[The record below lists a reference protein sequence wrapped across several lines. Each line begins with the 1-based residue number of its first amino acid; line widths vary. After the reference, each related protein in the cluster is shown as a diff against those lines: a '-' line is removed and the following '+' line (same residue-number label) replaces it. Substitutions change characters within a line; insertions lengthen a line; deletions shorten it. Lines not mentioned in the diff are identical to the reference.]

1 MASIY
6 KPSNRKQYHT
16 SFHIPTSSK
25 TSKKVTRSTGETNR
39 KKAQHAADAMERAAL
54 DEVNNNCERSRAIME
69 IITQAQRDALK
80 GTLNA
85 VSGRD
90 YISPIVKVSTGS
102 DIPEYSIRSWVA
114 EWLDRKEG
122 RSESTINAYK
132 THTSHFLQWL
142 DERADDALESITVAD
157 MRTYR
162 QWLLDGGEGMRK
174 NSETTAKLKMKV
186 ASSVFIKAMAEGIT
200 NFNPVAALEP
210 LEELNKLE
218 RKPFTKQE
226 VADLIDAATTDEW
239 KGIITMG
246 AFTGLRL
253 TDCALITWKDIDL
266 KNGWIITT
274 PAKTKRKKTIVKI
287 PIHSSLSTWLE
298 AQPVP
303 INDKTKVFQTLST
316 LTGAGRN
323 GLSMKFTRIMNAAGV
338 DRGEEKNA
346 GSRTMYQRSFHSLR
360 HTLTTW
366 LIEAGVSPEVRM
378 EILGHK
384 SEGVHAGYTHHG
396 DESLA
401 KAMGKVSNI

>member
-6 KPSNRKQYHT
+6 KPSNRKHYHT
-16 SFHIPTSSK
+16 SFHIPTSAK

-90 YISPIVKVSTGS
+90 YISQIVKVSTGS

-114 EWLDRKEG
+114 EWLNRKEG
-122 RSESTINAYK
+122 RSASTINAYK

-142 DERADDALESITVAD
+142 GERANDTLESVTVAD

-174 NSETTAKLKMKV
+174 NSDTTAKLKMKV

-226 VADLIDAATTDEW
+226 VADLINTATTDEW

-266 KNGWIITT
+266 ENGWIITT

-287 PIHSSLSTWLE
+287 PIHPSLSSWLE

-396 DESLA
+396 DESLSN
-401 KAMGKVSNI
+401 AMGKVSNL